1 MLILRFYT
9 HIPQRRADMGS
20 MIDFSTPLA
29 GLDRASK
36 ALDKVATRVAQAG
49 TSEGDTVDL
58 SAEAVA
64 AMVARQNYQSNV
76 KVIQTADE
84 MTKSLLNLLG

>member
-1 MLILRFYT
+1 MRC
-9 HIPQRRADMGS
+9 

-84 MTKSLLNLLG
+84 MTKNLLNLLG

>member
-1 MLILRFYT
+1 
-9 HIPQRRADMGS
+9 MGC

-36 ALDKVATRVAQAG
+36 AVDKTATRVAQAG
-49 TSEGDTVDL
+49 NAGGDTVDL
-58 SAEAVA
+58 SAEAASLLVA
-64 AMVARQNYQSNV
+64 QQNYQSNV